1 MRLALLEEK
10 VDFVDLLLTSGFVM
24 SSFLTV
30 VELRNLYNLTVGS
43 MHILGLFINLISE
56 DRVRTLSTG
65 SHILHTFHVMLFFV
79 MVHTFLFH

>member
-43 MHILGLFINLISE
+43 MHILGLFIILISE
-56 DRVRTLSTG
+56 DKVRTLSSTG
-65 SHILHTFHVMLFFV
+65 IHILHTFHVM
-79 MVHTFLFH
+79 